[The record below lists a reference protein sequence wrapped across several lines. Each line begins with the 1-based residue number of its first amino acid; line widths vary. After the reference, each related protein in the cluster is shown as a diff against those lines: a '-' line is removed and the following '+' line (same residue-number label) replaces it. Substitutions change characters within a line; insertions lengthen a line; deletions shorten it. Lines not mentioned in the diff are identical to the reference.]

1 MKSFCIK
8 TNNNDIL
15 NYLLERIQAIDFEN
29 LVYSQNQYRVYQNIV
44 IHYLGKENEKFY
56 TFLCELLEE
65 IVIEFYQ
72 EKMIKQLINYNYF
85 YFDDYEKTKIEE
97 NCLQMVETKEY
108 QEKIKKDKLIQKEI
122 LMYCIENKAM
132 ILDGFVYFRLQNYF
146 KLIDEIVD
154 SRSKS
159 ICN

>member
-85 YFDDYEKTKIEE
+85 YFCYLILLKTLHI
-97 NCLQMVETKEY
+97 
-108 QEKIKKDKLIQKEI
+108 
-122 LMYCIENKAM
+122 
-132 ILDGFVYFRLQNYF
+132 
-146 KLIDEIVD
+146 
-154 SRSKS
+154 
-159 ICN
+159 